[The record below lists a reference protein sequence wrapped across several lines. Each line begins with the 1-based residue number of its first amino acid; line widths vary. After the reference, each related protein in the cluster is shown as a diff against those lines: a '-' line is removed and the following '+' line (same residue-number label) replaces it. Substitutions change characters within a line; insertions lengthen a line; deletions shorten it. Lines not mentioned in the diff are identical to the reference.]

1 MLGICLRYSKDIEEA
16 KDIMHD
22 GYIKIFLNIN
32 EFKGESSLSTW
43 MTRIMINTAINQI
56 RKRKKLNQNY
66 DFDTLGLEINDQSN
80 DLGEEDIKD
89 NTIEEVLKWVHQLPE
104 KYRVIINMYAIDGM
118 SHRDIA
124 NELGISEGTSR
135 SQLSRAR
142 SLISKYIKE
151 RNRIKNAI

>member
-66 DFDTLGLEINDQSN
+66 DFDTLDLEINDQSN